1 MALFS
6 RASKDG
12 SYLVDLMASLQDAN
26 VQNIGP
32 AIMSPTTLK
41 KFANLVA
48 TGGDE
53 QPQQRP
59 FTINDTALL
68 QTTQCP
74 DANVFLGDWSQVL
87 LGVRT
92 QFVLRRLDQRYA
104 DNYQVG
110 FLAAL
115 RADVQLIAPAS
126 AGVVTGI
133 T

>member
-1 MALFS
+1 
-6 RASKDG
+6 
-12 SYLVDLMASLQDAN
+12 
-26 VQNIGP
+26 
-32 AIMSPTTLK
+32 
-41 KFANLVA
+41 
-48 TGGDE
+48 
-53 QPQQRP
+53 
-59 FTINDTALL
+59 
-68 QTTQCP
+68 
-74 DANVFLGDWSQVL
+74 VL